1 MEKRVSEKPVSTA
14 PRLNYA
20 AAGGR
25 AALMAVVLVMLT
37 LLPGLIRTG
46 RLPHF
51 AVARGAHLHAPTLG
65 LLAEASMAIKIHL
78 ITLGIAALMALILIS
93 GVKGTRLHRALG
105 FVFAGAMLTTGIV
118 TLTIPPPPGP
128 NLLGFGPLHLF
139 SLTALIG
146 VPVSLWA
153 ARNHKAMLHARLMV
167 GLTFGGLGIAGLG
180 AFTPG
185 RLVWRLFF
193 G

>member
-1 MEKRVSEKPVSTA
+1 MSDKPVSTA

-25 AALMAVVLVMLT
+25 AALGAGVLIALT
-37 LLPGLIRTG
+37 LAPGLIKTG
-46 RLPHF
+46 HLPHF
-51 AVARGAHLHAPTLG
+51 AVASGAHLHAPNLS
-65 LLAEASMAIKIHL
+65 LVAAASMAIKIHL
-78 ITLGIAALMALILIS
+78 ITLGVAALMALILVS
-93 GVKGTRLHRALG
+93 GVKGTRVHRALG
-105 FVFAGAMLTTGIV
+105 FIFAGAMFATGIV
-118 TLTIPPPPGP
+118 TLTIPPPPTQP
-128 NLLGFGPLHLF
+128 HFLGFGPLHLF

-153 ARNHKAMLHARLMV
+153 ARNNKAMLHGRVMV

-185 RLVWRLFF
+185 RLIWQIFF